1 MLVFYRYLCKNTQMY
16 TRTHLRQSGNYEKSD
31 ENQVTQSIEIAK
43 NPLNFE
49 FAEGGHN
56 MFVSA
61 SFTHI

>member
-1 MLVFYRYLCKNTQMY
+1 MNMQRH
-16 TRTHLRQSGNYEKSD
+16 TRTHRRQSGNVEKSD

-49 FAEGGHN
+49 LAEGGLN

-61 SFTHI
+61 RFTHI